1 MQTIKMRGVVAAVTG
16 ALLFGFGANAMADST
31 DDILNALI
39 AKGVLTEEEGALLQK
54 GRTGEK
60 EAAEKKKKE
69 GVSAKI
75 KDGAISLES
84 GDGNNSIALTGRM
97 HFDIRGVD
105 ADNNQ
110 SGLSESD
117 RDSKT
122 LADNFEIRRARLGA
136 KGKFLKDFSYEVVG
150 NLVGSNTNT
159 LDVAYVNWGKFEPF
173 QIRAGQFKQPFNL
186 EELTS
191 SNNIDFMERSYV
203 NQITP
208 AKKPGV
214 MVHGVPTKG
223 LTYAA
228 SMYQQNNWG
237 EESAKEDGKSFAGR
251 ATLNFAEMAGWKD
264 AVFHV
269 GAAGF
274 DSEYDILPA
283 TSGQTNKAAETTT
296 RGTVFSFRS
305 GGRGL
310 ANAYRGQISG
320 DPVYAY
326 TGTGAPAAAGYGISA
341 NNTAKVDNR
350 AYGLELAAAYGPF
363 KFQSEYTSQTF
374 KAENNGSTASVMNAD
389 VKAYYVEALWMLTG
403 ENYSDWYKN
412 GAWGAIKPKSNFDL
426 ETGAGLGAWELG
438 LRYDTFDVSDTKATG
453 SSRFQGAVDR
463 FDSGKTD
470 TCSSSSGSNCGGGA
484 KSYTAGLKWVLN
496 PNMRMMLNYT
506 HTKYE
511 SSFTPIDLAGTPK
524 SNDKEDLL
532 MLRTQVAF

>member
-1 MQTIKMRGVVAAVTG
+1 MVI
-16 ALLFGFGANAMADST
+16 NST
-31 DDILNALI
+31 DDIINALI

-69 GVSAKI
+69 GVSTKI

-105 ADNNQ
+105 ADNNE
-110 SGLSESD
+110 SNYNESD
-117 RDSKT
+117 RDTKT
-122 LADNFEIRRARLGA
+122 LGDNFEVRRARIGA

-150 NLVGSNTNT
+150 NLVGSSTNT
-159 LDVAYVNWGKFEPF
+159 LDVAYVNWGRYEPF

-223 LTYAA
+223 LTYAG
-228 SMYQQNNWG
+228 SVYQQNNWG
-237 EESAKEDGKSFAGR
+237 EESQNSDGKSFAGR

-274 DSEYDILPA
+274 NSEYDILPT
-283 TSGQTNKAAETTT
+283 TSGNTFKAAEDKT
-296 RGTVFSFRS
+296 RGTVFNFRS

-310 ANAYRGQISG
+310 ATAYRAQIAG
-320 DPVYAY
+320 DVIGGSAY
-326 TGTGAPAAAGYGISA
+326 GAPANY
-341 NNTAKVDNR
+341 TAQIDNR

-363 KFQSEYTSQTF
+363 KFQSEYTGQTF
-374 KAENNGSTASVMNAD
+374 DAKHDATGNKLKAD
-389 VKAYYVEALWMLTG
+389 VSAWYVEALWMLTG

-412 GAWGAIKPKSNFDL
+412 GGWGAIKPKSNFDL
-426 ETGAGLGAWELG
+426 ETGTGKGAWELG
-438 LRYDTFDVSDTKATG
+438 LRYDEFNVSDTSYSG
-453 SSRFQGAVDR
+453 SSSSRFQGA
-463 FDSGKTD
+463 TD
-470 TCSSSSGSNCGGGA
+470 NVGSSGNTCTASTTSNTLASPTGNDCGGGA

-506 HTKYE
+506 HTKYDN
-511 SSFTPIDLAGTPK
+511 SFKAIDVEGAQL
-524 SNDKEDLL
+524 NDKEDLL